1 MRRKIF
7 AAVVL
12 SVILLLSVSA
22 SADFGG
28 FSGSRSRSS
37 SRSRHSTSSSHHIE
51 EGSIEYKFYQVM
63 AMIGCSLMAIIAGEI
78 VYIGVDALL
87 RHRRIAKY
95 CAAHPDFD
103 REAFE
108 KYVEGLYCNMQV
120 VWQNKDITPLSDAM
134 TEEFFTHMEG
144 VLYPFIE
151 KHQTDH
157 TEQIEIKGCSLS
169 DAREKDGVDYLSI
182 YLVAKILSYIT
193 DDETGRMISGSNS
206 FKIKM
211 TYDIKFSRKSGVTGD
226 SGWRVCKMNGEKVK
240 R

>member
-1 MRRKIF
+1 MRRKVF

-12 SVILLLSVSA
+12 SLILMLAVSA

-28 FSGSRSRSS
+28 FSGRSSRSS
-37 SRSRHSTSSSHHIE
+37 SRSRHSTSSQHIK
-51 EGSIEYKFYQVM
+51 EGSVEYKFYQVM
-63 AMIGCSLMAIIAGEI
+63 AVIGCSLLAIIAGEI

-134 TEEFFTHMEG
+134 TEEFFTHMDG
-144 VLYPFIE
+144 VLYPFRE

-157 TEQIEIKGCSLS
+157 TEQIEIQGCRLC
-169 DAREKDGVDYLSI
+169 DAREKDGVDCLSI
-182 YLVAKILSYIT
+182 YLVAKIVSYVT
-193 DDETGRMISGSNS
+193 DDETGRVISGDNRN
-206 FKIKM
+206 KIKM
-211 TYDIKFSRKSGVTGD
+211 TYDIKFSRKSGVVGD
-226 SGWRVCKMNGEKVK
+226 SGWRVCEMNGEKV